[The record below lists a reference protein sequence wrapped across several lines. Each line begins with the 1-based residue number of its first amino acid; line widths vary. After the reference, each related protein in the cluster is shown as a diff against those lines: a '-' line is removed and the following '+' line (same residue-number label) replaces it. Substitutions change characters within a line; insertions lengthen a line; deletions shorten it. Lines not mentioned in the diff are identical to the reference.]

1 MNTNPENKSDKFASI
16 RKQGSEPASE
26 NAPIITVNKA
36 SFDATTW
43 KVAMTGTIL
52 GLILFLI
59 SFTHFIFSY
68 FNILTH
74 ELGHA
79 MFSWMFGRFAIPLF
93 DFMFGGGMTMIYD
106 RAPGFT
112 VVMAIVFII
121 VAFFSLRNFFRL
133 AWLIVFAAVYFTI
146 ILTGADEALGI
157 FMGHG
162 SELIFVGIFLYR
174 GISSFAC
181 QYEAER
187 YVYIMLAAFML
198 FNDISFANGLLFD
211 PSKVSEYMEGKGGIV
226 DNDFVRVANEY
237 WHVKLSTVVGFYYFL
252 TLITPVITVLAY
264 RYREWW
270 WRMLARFISRDGRL

>member
-1 MNTNPENKSDKFASI
+1 MNTNPDNKSDKFASI

-26 NAPIITVNKA
+26 NTPIVGLNKA

-43 KVAMTGTIL
+43 KVTAAGAFL
-52 GLILFLI
+52 GFILFFLP
-59 SFTHFIFSY
+59 FTHFIFSY

-79 MFSWMFGRFAIPLF
+79 MFSWMFGRFAIPSF

-121 VAFFSLRNFFRL
+121 AAFFSLRNFFRL
-133 AWLIVFAAVYFTI
+133 AWLVVFGAVYFTI

-181 QYEAER
+181 KYEAER
-187 YVYIMLAAFML
+187 YIYVMLASFML

-211 PSKVSEYMEGKGGIV
+211 PYKVSEYMEGKGGIV

-237 WHVKLSTVVGFYYFL
+237 WHVKLSTVVSFYYFL
-252 TLITPVITVLAY
+252 SLITPVVTILLY

-270 WRMLARFISRDGRL
+270 WHGLARFISRDGKV